1 MLELL
6 KVLEEVAAVV
16 VEEEEFHQLTERKLE
31 MRSCQKE
38 DQ

>member
-6 KVLEEVAAVV
+6 KVVEEVAAVV
-16 VEEEEFHQLTERKLE
+16 VEEEFHQLTERKSE